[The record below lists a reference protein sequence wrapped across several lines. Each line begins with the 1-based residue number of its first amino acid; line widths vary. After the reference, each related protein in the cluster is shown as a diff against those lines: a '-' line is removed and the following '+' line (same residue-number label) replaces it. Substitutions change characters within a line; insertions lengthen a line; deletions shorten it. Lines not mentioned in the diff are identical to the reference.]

1 MLLVLLVQVVP
12 LEEEVL
18 LVQEVPLEE
27 EVLLEKEVLLE
38 EEVLLALRACSSWW
52 RARCR
57 GT

>member
-27 EVLLEKEVLLE
+27 EVLL
-38 EEVLLALRACSSWW
+38 ALRACSSWW